1 MSNDREQLRELGRFE
16 AASGI
21 YNADRCEIRSPK
33 SRHRGPWDPLAAR
46 RLVAA
51 PGWSWTEGMLAVAD
65 DGGLPH
71 GIRITGRSSR
81 GRVIYSTRPRV
92 PALDDAATRGAIL
105 DVLRELYLA
114 DCVLEHRERAW
125 RVVYPSGSEAW
136 LDVSGWRA
144 SAGEA
149 LAVAMERAG

>member
-1 MSNDREQLRELGRFE
+1 MMRFS
-16 AASGI
+16 SG
-21 YNADRCEIRSPK
+21 NPT
-33 SRHRGPWDPLAAR
+33 RHRKALDVIAAR
-46 RLVAA
+46 RLVDA
-51 PGWSWTEGMLAVAD
+51 PGWTWAEGMLALAD
-65 DGGLPH
+65 DRDLPH
-71 GIRITGRSSR
+71 GMRITGRSSR
-81 GRVIYSTRPRV
+81 GRVIHSRRPRV
-92 PALDDAATRGAIL
+92 PALDDPATVGAIL
-105 DVLRELYLA
+105 AVLGDLYLA